1 MDFKGAAPLKK
12 LLPSEGRFPLKV
24 ISCQPPRKQFFV
36 SSSTWK
42 LHTMIK
48 SILLPHHVSPYCVT
62 YWQNFMKLKTYLRL
76 SVTWVFFGMVNTS
89 ILDAPTGS
97 SLGISPNLRGEYVRE
112 PAQNGFN
119 VCLYRK
125 HDIQY
130 KISLRLQEKGK
141 KSFEKGN

>member
-1 MDFKGAAPLKK
+1 
-12 LLPSEGRFPLKV
+12 
-24 ISCQPPRKQFFV
+24 
-36 SSSTWK
+36 
-42 LHTMIK
+42 
-48 SILLPHHVSPYCVT
+48 
-62 YWQNFMKLKTYLRL
+62 
-76 SVTWVFFGMVNTS
+76 MVNTS
-89 ILDAPTGS
+89 IPDAPTGS
-97 SLGISPNLRGEYVRE
+97 SLGISPNLRGEYVRK